1 MENTAKKYVE
11 PPRTEKINGQI
22 VAQASATYGH
32 NNIVGN
38 IYNEFRNFL
47 KGKKCKV
54 AMDVDTVLDDEQT
67 FRPDLFVL
75 CDPNKILKKD
85 GKWLRVVGAPD
96 LVVEVASPST
106 AKNDLGTKKDIYEK
120 YGVREYWI
128 VFPMERTIL
137 VYLLNDDKFDEA
149 VTYNN
154 NYVDEYSS
162 PEDLAVYKPIITTS
176 LYGDDLQIKLD
187 DIFDME

>member
-1 MENTAKKYVE
+1 MDNTAKKYVE

-32 NNIVGN
+32 NNIVNNLSHIFSG
-38 IYNEFRNFL
+38 FL
-47 KGKKCKV
+47 RGKRCKV
-54 AMDVDTVLDDEQT
+54 NTDVDVVLDEENT
-67 FRPDLFVL
+67 FRPDLFIL
-75 CDPNKILKKD
+75 CDPNKILKRD
-85 GKWLRVVGAPD
+85 GEWLRVIGTPD
-96 LVVEVASPST
+96 LIVEVVSVST
-106 AKNDLGTKKDIYEK
+106 MKKDIGIKKDIYEK
-120 YGVREYWI
+120 YGVQEYWI

-162 PEDLAVYKPIITTS
+162 PEDIAVYKPIITTS

-187 DIFDME
+187 DIFDLE